1 MLKGEGG
8 MKIFGLDSLVDFP
21 SHTRDEQEQPHRNQ
35 SGATVTNT
43 PGHSLPD
50 SVTVTCVR

>member
-8 MKIFGLDSLVDFP
+8 MKIFGFDSLVDFP

-50 SVTVTCVR
+50 SVTVTCAR